1 MSDGRW
7 EIIKWWELRRIPYT
21 IIIGAVGVLS
31 LFIANSIID
40 NYAQTGE
47 DFLKP
52 ISLLIGI
59 PFAMIVANIC
69 YTFGWMLELAQQS
82 RKRGE
87 GRSSRAIL
95 FYSGLVFS
103 VMVMSS
109 PIWVALFS
117 WMRHRS

>member
-1 MSDGRW
+1 MSDARW

-31 LFIANSIID
+31 FFVANSIID
-40 NYAQTGE
+40 NYAQAGE

-52 ISLLIGI
+52 VSLLIGVPLAI
-59 PFAMIVANIC
+59 IVANIC
-69 YTFGWMLELAQQS
+69 YTFGWIVELAQQS
-82 RKRGE
+82 RKRRE
-87 GRSSRAIL
+87 GRSLRVML

-109 PIWVALFS
+109 PVWVALLS
-117 WMRHRS
+117 WVRHRS